1 MTLFE
6 KAAYLRG
13 LADGVDL
20 DKTTAEGKLITA
32 LLDLVSDMADEIEAI
47 NEDVA
52 DLQDYIEEVDEDLA
66 DVEDF
71 LDEECDGDCE
81 NCDCEGDCDECE
93 FADCDCDCDCDC
105 DYDCDCDCDCDCDD
119 DDCEGFFAIECP
131 NCHDMIYFDEDID
144 VDNFMCP
151 ACGEKLTCEF
161 VEEDEE
167 DEE

>member
-1 MTLFE
+1 MTLYE

-20 DKTTAEGKLITA
+20 DKTTPEGKILAA
-32 LLDLVSDMADEIEAI
+32 LLDLVSDIADEVEAI
-47 NEDVA
+47 NEDIA
-52 DLQDYIEEVDEDLA
+52 DLQDYVEEIDEDLA

-81 NCDCEGDCDECE
+81 SCDCEGDCDECE
-93 FADCDCDCDCDC
+93 FG
-105 DYDCDCDCDCDCDD
+105 DYDCECDCDD
-119 DDCEGFFAIECP
+119 DCDCCDDDMFFEVECP
-131 NCHDMIYFDEDID
+131 SCGEVVCFDETID
-144 VDNFMCP
+144 PENLACP
-151 ACGEKLTCEF
+151 ACGEKFTCEF

>member
-13 LADGVDL
+13 LADGVDF
-20 DKTTAEGKLITA
+20 DKTTPEGKILAA
-32 LLDLVSDMADEIEAI
+32 LLDLVSDIADEVEAI
-47 NEDVA
+47 NEDIL
-52 DLQDYIEEVDEDLA
+52 DLQDYVEEIDEDLA

-81 NCDCEGDCDECE
+81 ICDCEGDCDDCE
-93 FADCDCDCDCDC
+93 FG

-119 DDCEGFFAIECP
+119 DDMFFEVECP
-131 NCHDMIYFDEDID
+131 SCGEVVCFDETID
-144 VDNFMCP
+144 PENLACP
-151 ACGEKLTCEF
+151 ACGEKFTCEF
-161 VEEDEE
+161 VDEDEE

>member
-20 DKTTAEGKLITA
+20 DKSTPEGKILAA
-32 LLDLVSDMADEIEAI
+32 LLDLVTDIADEVEAI
-47 NEDVA
+47 NEDIA
-52 DLQDYIEEVDEDLA
+52 DLQDYVEEIDEDLE

-81 NCDCEGDCDECE
+81 ECDCDGDCDECE
-93 FADCDCDCDCDC
+93 FGDYDFDCDCDDE
-105 DYDCDCDCDCDCDD
+105 CDCDCDD
-119 DDCEGFFAIECP
+119 DMFFEVECP
-131 NCHDMIYFDEDID
+131 SCGEVVCFDETID
-144 VDNFMCP
+144 PENLACP
-151 ACGEKLTCEF
+151 ACGEKFTCEF
-161 VEEDEE
+161 VDEDEE

>member
-13 LADGVDL
+13 LADGVDF
-20 DKTTAEGKLITA
+20 DKTTPEGKILAA
-32 LLDLVSDMADEIEAI
+32 LLDLVSDIADEVEAI
-47 NEDVA
+47 NEDIV
-52 DLQDYIEEVDEDLA
+52 DLQGYVEELDEDLA

-93 FADCDCDCDCDC
+93 FG
-105 DYDCDCDCDCDCDD
+105 DCDCDCDCDD
-119 DDCEGFFAIECP
+119 MFFEVECP
-131 NCHDMIYFDEDID
+131 SCGEVVCFDESID
-144 VDNFMCP
+144 PENLACP
-151 ACGEKLTCEF
+151 ACGEKFTCEF